1 MDANNKNMVL
11 NSLNTV
17 CILSLLGYTI
27 KTFNEMNGNLEE
39 LRSEMEYLKETF
51 MDNNKKSNLAFNK
64 LNQKIEENVNNMAS
78 NNINLMKKVKK
89 MTKAT
94 SVGQEVVKKVEES
107 DSEEEEFFNNKTTAR
122 FENRAD
128 DISSA
133 IDALMKN

>member
-1 MDANNKNMVL
+1 MEPTNKNMIL

-64 LNQKIEENVNNMAS
+64 LNQKIEENVNSMAS
-78 NNINLMKKVKK
+78 NNISLMKKVKK

>member
-1 MDANNKNMVL
+1 MEANNKNMIL

-39 LRSEMEYLKETF
+39 LRSEMEYLKENF

-89 MTKAT
+89 MTKVT
-94 SVGQEVVKKVEES
+94 SVGQEVVNKVEES
-107 DSEEEEFFNNKTTAR
+107 DSEEELFNNKTTVR

-133 IDALMKN
+133 IDALMRT